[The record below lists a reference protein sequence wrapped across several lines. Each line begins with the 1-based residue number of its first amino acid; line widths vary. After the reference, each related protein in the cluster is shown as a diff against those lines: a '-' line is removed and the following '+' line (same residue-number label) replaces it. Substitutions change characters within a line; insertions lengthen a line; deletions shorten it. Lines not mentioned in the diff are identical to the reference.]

1 MDTYSSLEP
10 QTNDSRG
17 IPHLASRADGAV
29 VAAFASFRGALRR
42 GYGSVLVREFF
53 CGGRSVLA
61 NPFEEGVFWT
71 RVFVR
76 LFSFVGVSVC
86 RVRSVL

>member
-1 MDTYSSLEP
+1 MTLEV
-10 QTNDSRG
+10 SR
-17 IPHLASRADGAV
+17 ISRLAPTGPS
-29 VAAFASFRGALRR
+29 LRR
-42 GYGSVLVREFF
+42 SPHFEVRCDEGTVRSSCGNSF

-76 LFSFVGVSVC
+76 SLFVRERERVPCGVRLAV
-86 RVRSVL
+86 RVL